1 MENIST
7 EELMKIAE
15 FGNQQSNDVSSMSN
29 KELMKIASAKPKNE
43 LVGKKGKIVGGIVGE
58 AIEDPKSLK
67 ALGRGALD
75 TATFGFADEIVGGVK
90 SIAKG
95 TPYKEERDIYRA
107 ESKKLEEKYPE
118 QTIVGQIGGA
128 FVPGTGIAKGVG
140 AVIKGTGK
148 LAKVGRIAGIGAVE
162 GGLYGAGKTEDIKD
176 VPQTL
181 QDIKDYALYGAG
193 AGVGMQAIA
202 KVGGLVAKPF
212 KGRVSPVKSEA
223 SKLKKTLTREG
234 FTPEK
239 ARESL
244 QKMQEEGKMLID
256 VIDPRS
262 SLISQIPE
270 RTFEKATI
278 ETVDN
283 YSKQLDRIGN
293 KTKDE
298 VLNLMSKN
306 TISPMEA
313 SELIGQNASEIIKRQ
328 KKIRSEKAKPL
339 YEKANKDIIP
349 ENDEIF
355 NIPVVQEAIQ
365 KAKEEAAKFGEETV
379 GNLTNIA
386 DEIPSYSMSHRPTK
400 TGATADDITLKGEY
414 IPSDFYT
421 HPHYYGVNLREKSY
435 IESFSTLQKI
445 KGKPETEVTIYRASP
460 KNELN
465 NGDWVTL
472 SKEYAKGEAL
482 LENVPVNSFKV
493 KAKDIQFAGDDI
505 NEFGYYPKKIN
516 LPDNSIAVLHQ
527 AKDYLY
533 RKSKDFTDLESARY
547 GQVYR
552 QLQNKLEKASPSYKE
567 ATKIWK
573 GETEGL
579 EELYKQKGIGNLAKK
594 YDKNDIDGIRSSVK
608 NVFKKTMS
616 DEEVGR
622 LKKNLP
628 QEQFNAIIRKDLET
642 VIDEGKEAGLQD
654 KRLDLIFSKEQKS
667 GFEKMSEVLDRI
679 KTREKQ
685 IDKIAFRTPKQQLTY
700 IYSGQYAIAN
710 AILKGVRLISD
721 NPAQREAFANF
732 LFTTQGKEL
741 LEQIAKGDKQQ
752 IEKIIASTLPLI
764 LKQKEEKDDTG
775 I

>member
-244 QKMQEEGKMLID
+244 QKIQEEGKMLID

-313 SELIGQNASEIIKRQ
+313 SELIGQNASEVIKRQ

-339 YEKANKDIIP
+339 YEKANKDMIP
-349 ENDEIF
+349 ENDDIF

-365 KAKEEAAKFGEETV
+365 KAKEEAAKFGDETV
-379 GNLTNIA
+379 GNLAKQPYN
-386 DEIPSYSMSHRPTK
+386 S
-400 TGATADDITLKGEY
+400 
-414 IPSDFYT
+414 
-421 HPHYYGVNLREKSY
+421 
-435 IESFSTLQKI
+435 
-445 KGKPETEVTIYRASP
+445 
-460 KNELN
+460 
-465 NGDWVTL
+465 L
-472 SKEYAKGEAL
+472 S
-482 LENVPVNSFKV
+482 
-493 KAKDIQFAGDDI
+493 
-505 NEFGYYPKKIN
+505 
-516 LPDNSIAVLHQ
+516 VLHQ